1 MHGCV
6 SAGLPDLPAGL
17 ATARFAR
24 PINWDFTIKPDSGT
38 AVNTRVRDSAVGG
51 RAELSRRSLRVDCI
65 AGKTGT
71 ERAMRVLAFAS
82 QKCGA
87 GKTTLAGH
95 IAVQAQRAGT
105 KSVVLVDLDPDASL
119 TDWFSL
125 REEDDDP
132 FPVARSSLKDLAAKL
147 QQLRSDGVDLV
158 VIDTP
163 PTLHQAIDESIIAA
177 DLVAIPTRPCAHD
190 LAAAGATVE
199 LVQSHGKPFCFVV
212 NGIEPGGELTPEVVM
227 ALAQHGSIATVS
239 IPRSVAMLETMVDG
253 RTVMELP
260 DNPAPASELVRLWD
274 YLAKRLM
281 KSGLVAADGDAPASA
296 PPTFEIKT
304 FEAAVS
310 AAAKPSGDEEEEDEE
325 EPAAAA
331 PLKMATPKPEA
342 ATPVPEP
349 AVIPPTASAPA
360 AAPAPPANGGPSP
373 EALRRYPRFKYE
385 QPAIL
390 MVGDG
395 QVDCVVHDIS
405 AGGALIAVSRTLK
418 VGETVI
424 LALDS
429 IGKLPAEIRHSDGGR
444 AGLRFIID
452 PKQQLFL
459 VKHLSA
465 VIAAAS
471 TTVATADAHAAA
483 S

>member
-1 MHGCV
+1 
-6 SAGLPDLPAGL
+6 
-17 ATARFAR
+17 
-24 PINWDFTIKPDSGT
+24 
-38 AVNTRVRDSAVGG
+38 
-51 RAELSRRSLRVDCI
+51 
-65 AGKTGT
+65 
-71 ERAMRVLAFAS
+71 MRVLAFAS
-82 QKCGA
+82 QKSGA

-95 IAVQAQRAGT
+95 VAVQAHRAGT
-105 KSVVLVDLDPDASL
+105 KPVVLVDLDPDASL
-119 TDWFSL
+119 TDWFAL
-125 REEDDDP
+125 REEDDEP
-132 FPVARSSLKDLAAKL
+132 LKVARSNLKDLSTKL
-147 QQLRSDGVDLV
+147 QQLRADGVELV

-212 NGIEPGGELTPEVVM
+212 NGTEPDGELTADVVM

-260 DNPAPASELVRLWD
+260 DNPAPASEVARLWD

-281 KSGLVAADGDAPASA
+281 KSGLVAAEGDAPAST
-296 PPTFEIKT
+296 PPTIEVKT
-304 FEAAVS
+304 FEMTAP
-310 AAAKPSGDEEEEDEE
+310 AAAADSDDDDDE
-325 EPAAAA
+325 PAAAAAAA
-331 PLKMATPKPEA
+331 PLKIAPASKPEA
-342 ATPVPEP
+342 VAPTVELAATPLT
-349 AVIPPTASAPA
+349 APT
-360 AAPAPPANGGPSP
+360 AAPAPVNGGPNP

-385 QPAIL
+385 QPAFL

-471 TTVATADAHAAA
+471 TTVP
-483 S
+483 SG

>member
-1 MHGCV
+1 
-6 SAGLPDLPAGL
+6 
-17 ATARFAR
+17 
-24 PINWDFTIKPDSGT
+24 
-38 AVNTRVRDSAVGG
+38 
-51 RAELSRRSLRVDCI
+51 
-65 AGKTGT
+65 
-71 ERAMRVLAFAS
+71 MRVLAFAS
-82 QKCGA
+82 QKSGA

-105 KSVVLVDLDPDASL
+105 KPVVLVDLDPDASL
-119 TDWFSL
+119 TDWFAL
-125 REEDDDP
+125 REEDDEP
-132 FPVARSSLKDLAAKL
+132 LTVARSSLKDLSTKL
-147 QQLRSDGVDLV
+147 QRLRADGVKLV

-199 LVQSHGKPFCFVV
+199 LVQSHGKPFCFIV
-212 NGIEPGGELTPEVVM
+212 NSAEPEGELTPDVVM

-239 IPRSVAMLETMVDG
+239 IPRSVAMLETMLDG

-260 DNPAPASELVRLWD
+260 DNPAPASEVARLWD

-281 KSGLVAADGDAPASA
+281 KSGLAAPEGDVQA
-296 PPTFEIKT
+296 
-304 FEAAVS
+304 S
-310 AAAKPSGDEEEEDEE
+310 AAALIEIRKFASTAAAAADSDDDDEV
-325 EPAAAA
+325 PAAAAAAA
-331 PLKMATPKPEA
+331 PLKIAPTPKPEA
-342 ATPVPEP
+342 A
-349 AVIPPTASAPA
+349 APA
-360 AAPAPPANGGPSP
+360 PAATPPVQPPAAVPAAPAPANGGASA

-390 MVGDG
+390 IVSDG

-405 AGGALIAVSRTLK
+405 AGGALVAVSRSLK
-418 VGETVI
+418 VGEAVT

-429 IGKLPAEIRHSDGGR
+429 IGKLPAEIRHCDGGR

-465 VIAAAS
+465 VIAASS
-471 TTVATADAHAAA
+471 TTVANGDGHAGAP
-483 S
+483 

>member
-1 MHGCV
+1 
-6 SAGLPDLPAGL
+6 
-17 ATARFAR
+17 
-24 PINWDFTIKPDSGT
+24 
-38 AVNTRVRDSAVGG
+38 
-51 RAELSRRSLRVDCI
+51 
-65 AGKTGT
+65 
-71 ERAMRVLAFAS
+71 MRVLVFAS
-82 QKCGA
+82 QKSGA

-105 KSVVLVDLDPDASL
+105 KPVVLVDIDPDASL
-119 TDWFSL
+119 TDWFAL
-125 REEDDDP
+125 REEDDEP
-132 FPVARSSLKDLAAKL
+132 LKVARSDVKDLQAKL
-147 QQLRSDGVDLV
+147 QQLRADGVKLV

-163 PTLHQAIDESIIAA
+163 PTLHQAIDESILAA

-190 LAAAGATVE
+190 LAAASATVE

-212 NGIEPGGELTPEVVM
+212 NGAEPEGELTPEVVM

-239 IPRSVAMLETMVDG
+239 IPRSVAMLETMMDG

-260 DNPAPASELVRLWD
+260 DNPAPASEVAKLWD

-281 KSGLVAADGDAPASA
+281 KSGVVAAPGEGDAPAAA
-296 PPTFEIKT
+296 PTIEIKK
-304 FEAAVS
+304 FEMAAPAEEAA
-310 AAAKPSGDEEEEDEE
+310 DEDE
-325 EPAAAA
+325 PANASPSA
-331 PLKMATPKPEA
+331 PLKMAAPAPKPEA
-342 ATPVPEP
+342 AAVPVAELAAAPS
-349 AVIPPTASAPA
+349 VAPA
-360 AAPAPPANGGPSP
+360 APPAPANGGPNP

-385 QPAIL
+385 QPAVL
-390 MVGDG
+390 LVGDG
-395 QVDCVVHDIS
+395 QIDCVVHDIS
-405 AGGALIAVSRTLK
+405 AGGALIAVSKVLK
-418 VGETVI
+418 VGDTVI

-471 TTVATADAHAAA
+471 TTVPTGDAQA

>member
-1 MHGCV
+1 
-6 SAGLPDLPAGL
+6 
-17 ATARFAR
+17 
-24 PINWDFTIKPDSGT
+24 
-38 AVNTRVRDSAVGG
+38 
-51 RAELSRRSLRVDCI
+51 
-65 AGKTGT
+65 
-71 ERAMRVLAFAS
+71 MRVLAFAS
-82 QKCGA
+82 QKSGA

-95 IAVQAQRAGT
+95 IAVQAQRAGM
-105 KSVVLVDLDPDASL
+105 KPVVLVDLDPDASL
-119 TDWFSL
+119 TDWFAL
-125 REEDDDP
+125 REEDDEP
-132 FPVARSSLKDLAAKL
+132 LKVARSNLKDLSTKL
-147 QQLRSDGVDLV
+147 QQLRADGVELV

-163 PTLHQAIDESIIAA
+163 PTLHHAIDESIIAA

-199 LVQSHGKPFCFVV
+199 LVQSHGKPFCFIV
-212 NGIEPGGELTPEVVM
+212 NGAEPEGELTADVVM

-239 IPRSVAMLETMVDG
+239 IPRSIAMLETMVDG

-260 DNPAPASELVRLWD
+260 DNPGPASQVARLWE
-274 YLAKRLM
+274 YLAKRLI
-281 KSGLVAADGDAPASA
+281 KSGLVAPDGDAQASA
-296 PPTFEIKT
+296 PPAIEIKT
-304 FEAAVS
+304 FELAAT
-310 AAAKPSGDEEEEDEE
+310 AGDDSDDD
-325 EPAAAA
+325 EPASAVAAA
-331 PLKMATPKPEA
+331 PLKMASTPKPEA
-342 ATPVPEP
+342 AVPVAEP
-349 AVIPPTASAPA
+349 AAIPPA
-360 AAPAPPANGGPSP
+360 AAPSAPASPPPAAVAAPASANGGPNP

-390 MVGDG
+390 IVGDG

-405 AGGALIAVSRTLK
+405 AGGALIAVNKTLK
-418 VGETVI
+418 VGESVT

-471 TTVATADAHAAA
+471 TTVPTGDTRPAAP
-483 S
+483 

>member
-1 MHGCV
+1 M
-6 SAGLPDLPAGL
+6 S
-17 ATARFAR
+17 
-24 PINWDFTIKPDSGT
+24 
-38 AVNTRVRDSAVGG
+38 
-51 RAELSRRSLRVDCI
+51 

-71 ERAMRVLAFAS
+71 KQAMRVLAFAS
-82 QKCGA
+82 QKSGA

-105 KSVVLVDLDPDASL
+105 TPVVLVDLDPDASL
-119 TDWFSL
+119 TDWFAL
-125 REEDDDP
+125 REEDDEP
-132 FPVARSSLKDLAAKL
+132 LTVARSSLQDLSAKL
-147 QQLRSDGVDLV
+147 QQLRADGVKLV

-199 LVQSHGKPFCFVV
+199 LVQSHGKPFCFIV
-212 NGIEPGGELTPEVVM
+212 NSAEPEGELTPDVVM

-239 IPRSVAMLETMVDG
+239 IPRSVAMLETMLDG

-260 DNPAPASELVRLWD
+260 DNPAPASEVARLWD

-281 KSGLVAADGDAPASA
+281 KSGLAAPEGDAQASA
-296 PPTFEIKT
+296 APLIEIRKFEST
-304 FEAAVS
+304 AAAVTD
-310 AAAKPSGDEEEEDEE
+310 PDDNDEDE

-331 PLKMATPKPEA
+331 APLKIAPTPKP
-342 ATPVPEP
+342 T
-349 AVIPPTASAPA
+349 A
-360 AAPAPPANGGPSP
+360 AAPAPELAIAPPVQPPAAVPAAPAPANGGANA

-429 IGKLPAEIRHSDGGR
+429 IGKLPAEIRHCDGGR

-471 TTVATADAHAAA
+471 TTVANGDGHAGAP
-483 S
+483 

>member
-1 MHGCV
+1 
-6 SAGLPDLPAGL
+6 
-17 ATARFAR
+17 
-24 PINWDFTIKPDSGT
+24 
-38 AVNTRVRDSAVGG
+38 
-51 RAELSRRSLRVDCI
+51 
-65 AGKTGT
+65 
-71 ERAMRVLAFAS
+71 MRVLAFAS
-82 QKCGA
+82 QKSGA

-95 IAVQAQRAGT
+95 IAVQAQRVGT
-105 KSVVLVDLDPDASL
+105 KPVVLVDLDPDASL
-119 TDWFSL
+119 TDWFAL
-125 REEDDDP
+125 REEDDEP
-132 FPVARSSLKDLAAKL
+132 LKVARSNLKDLSTKL
-147 QQLRSDGVDLV
+147 QQLKADGVELV

-163 PTLHQAIDESIIAA
+163 PTLHQAIDESIAAA

-190 LAAAGATVE
+190 LAAASATVE

-212 NGIEPGGELTPEVVM
+212 NGAEPEGELTPEVVM

-260 DNPAPASELVRLWD
+260 DNPAPASEVAKLWD

-281 KSGLVAADGDAPASA
+281 KSGLVAAEGDAPSSA
-296 PPTFEIKT
+296 APTIEIKT
-304 FEAAVS
+304 FEMAAS
-310 AAAKPSGDEEEEDEE
+310 AADDSESDDE
-325 EPAAAA
+325 EPASAAP
-331 PLKMATPKPEA
+331 PLKMASTPKPEA
-342 ATPVPEP
+342 VAPVAELVATPSV
-349 AVIPPTASAPA
+349 TPA
-360 AAPAPPANGGPSP
+360 AAPAPANGGPNP

-385 QPAIL
+385 QPAVL
-390 MVGDG
+390 LVGDG

-405 AGGALIAVSRTLK
+405 AGGALIALSRTLK

-471 TTVATADAHAAA
+471 TTVPTGGDAHAAA

>member
-1 MHGCV
+1 
-6 SAGLPDLPAGL
+6 
-17 ATARFAR
+17 
-24 PINWDFTIKPDSGT
+24 
-38 AVNTRVRDSAVGG
+38 
-51 RAELSRRSLRVDCI
+51 
-65 AGKTGT
+65 
-71 ERAMRVLAFAS
+71 MRVLAFAS
-82 QKCGA
+82 QKSGA

-105 KSVVLVDLDPDASL
+105 KPVVLVDLDPDASL
-119 TDWFSL
+119 TDWFAL
-125 REEDDDP
+125 REEDDEP
-132 FPVARSSLKDLAAKL
+132 LKVARSTLKDLSTKL
-147 QQLRSDGVDLV
+147 QQLRADGVELV

-212 NGIEPGGELTPEVVM
+212 NGSEPDGEMTADVVM

-260 DNPAPASELVRLWD
+260 DNPAPAPEVARLWD

-281 KSGLVAADGDAPASA
+281 KSGLVAAEGDAQASA
-296 PPTFEIKT
+296 PPTIEIKT
-304 FEAAVS
+304 FEMTAS
-310 AAAKPSGDEEEEDEE
+310 AAPADSDDDDEE

-331 PLKMATPKPEA
+331 ATAPLKVVPASKPEA
-342 ATPVPEP
+342 AAPVVELAATP
-349 AVIPPTASAPA
+349 SAPPP
-360 AAPAPPANGGPSP
+360 AAPAPANGGPNP

-390 MVGDG
+390 LVGDG

>member
-1 MHGCV
+1 
-6 SAGLPDLPAGL
+6 
-17 ATARFAR
+17 
-24 PINWDFTIKPDSGT
+24 
-38 AVNTRVRDSAVGG
+38 
-51 RAELSRRSLRVDCI
+51 
-65 AGKTGT
+65 
-71 ERAMRVLAFAS
+71 MRVLAFAS

-158 VIDTP
+158 VLDTP
-163 PTLHQAIDESIIAA
+163 PTLNQAIDESIIAA

-190 LAAAGATVE
+190 LAAAAAMVE
-199 LVQSHGKPFCFVV
+199 LVQSHGKPFCFIV
-212 NGIEPGGELTPEVVM
+212 NGIEPGGELTGDVVM

-239 IPRSVAMLETMVDG
+239 IPRSVAMLETMMDG

-260 DNPAPASELVRLWD
+260 DNPAPATELARLWD

-281 KSGLVAADGDAPASA
+281 KSGLVAAEGDAPAA
-296 PPTFEIKT
+296 ATPTFEIKT

-310 AAAKPSGDEEEEDEE
+310 AAARPGGDEEEEDEE

-331 PLKMATPKPEA
+331 RLKMAPTPKPEA
-342 ATPVPEP
+342 ATPAPEP
-349 AVIPPTASAPA
+349 AVITPAAPTSAPAPA
-360 AAPAPPANGGPSP
+360 AAPASANGGPSP

-385 QPAIL
+385 QPAVL
-390 MVGDG
+390 LVGDG

-418 VGETVI
+418 VGDTVI

-471 TTVATADAHAAA
+471 TTVGTVDAHAAA

>member
-1 MHGCV
+1 
-6 SAGLPDLPAGL
+6 
-17 ATARFAR
+17 
-24 PINWDFTIKPDSGT
+24 
-38 AVNTRVRDSAVGG
+38 
-51 RAELSRRSLRVDCI
+51 
-65 AGKTGT
+65 
-71 ERAMRVLAFAS
+71 MRVLAFAS
-82 QKCGA
+82 QKSGA

-105 KSVVLVDLDPDASL
+105 KPVVLVDLDPDTSL
-119 TDWFSL
+119 TDWFAL
-125 REEDDDP
+125 REEDDEP
-132 FPVARSSLKDLAAKL
+132 LKVARSSLKDLAAKL
-147 QQLRSDGVDLV
+147 QQLRADGVELV

-163 PTLHQAIDESIIAA
+163 PTLHQAIDESILAA
-177 DLVAIPTRPCAHD
+177 DLVAIPSRPCAHD
-190 LAAAGATVE
+190 LAAASATVE

-260 DNPAPASELVRLWD
+260 DNPAPASEVAKLWD

-281 KSGLVAADGDAPASA
+281 KSGLVAAEGNAPASA
-296 PPTFEIKT
+296 APTFEIKT

-310 AAAKPSGDEEEEDEE
+310 ASAAEPDDEEEE

-331 PLKMATPKPEA
+331 PLKLAPTPKPQAAAPAEPP
-342 ATPVPEP
+342 ATP
-349 AVIPPTASAPA
+349 APA
-360 AAPAPPANGGPSP
+360 AASAPANGGPNP

-385 QPAIL
+385 QPAVLIL
-390 MVGDG
+390 GDS

-405 AGGALIAVSRTLK
+405 AGGALIAVSKALK
-418 VGETVI
+418 VGESVT
-424 LALDS
+424 LSLDS
-429 IGKLPAEIRHSDGGR
+429 IGKLPAEIRHCDGGR

-471 TTVATADAHAAA
+471 TTVATGDAQAGAA
-483 S
+483 

>member
-1 MHGCV
+1 
-6 SAGLPDLPAGL
+6 
-17 ATARFAR
+17 
-24 PINWDFTIKPDSGT
+24 
-38 AVNTRVRDSAVGG
+38 
-51 RAELSRRSLRVDCI
+51 
-65 AGKTGT
+65 
-71 ERAMRVLAFAS
+71 MRVLAFAS
-82 QKCGA
+82 QKSGA

-105 KSVVLVDLDPDASL
+105 KPVVLVDLDPDASL
-119 TDWFSL
+119 TDWFAL
-125 REEDDDP
+125 REEDDEP
-132 FPVARSSLKDLAAKL
+132 LKVARSNVKELSTKL
-147 QQLRSDGVDLV
+147 QQLRADGVELV

-212 NGIEPGGELTPEVVM
+212 NGTEPEGELTPEVVM

-260 DNPAPASELVRLWD
+260 DNPAPASDLAKLWD

-281 KSGLVAADGDAPASA
+281 KSGLAAAEGDVQAAA
-296 PPTFEIKT
+296 PPAIEIKT
-304 FEAAVS
+304 FETAASTADDADDDEPAS
-310 AAAKPSGDEEEEDEE
+310 AAAATLKMASAPKP
-325 EPAAAA
+325 EPVAPMAELAAA
-331 PLKMATPKPEA
+331 PSA
-342 ATPVPEP
+342 
-349 AVIPPTASAPA
+349 APA
-360 AAPAPPANGGPSP
+360 AAPAPANGGPNP

-385 QPAIL
+385 QPAVLI
-390 MVGDG
+390 VGDG

-405 AGGALIAVSRTLK
+405 AGGALIAVSRALK
-418 VGETVI
+418 VGENVT

-471 TTVATADAHAAA
+471 TTVPSDTHAAA

>member
-1 MHGCV
+1 
-6 SAGLPDLPAGL
+6 
-17 ATARFAR
+17 
-24 PINWDFTIKPDSGT
+24 
-38 AVNTRVRDSAVGG
+38 
-51 RAELSRRSLRVDCI
+51 
-65 AGKTGT
+65 
-71 ERAMRVLAFAS
+71 MRVLAFAS
-82 QKCGA
+82 QKSGA

-105 KSVVLVDLDPDASL
+105 KPVVLVDVDPDASL
-119 TDWFSL
+119 TDWFAL
-125 REEDDDP
+125 REDDDEP
-132 FPVARSSLKDLAAKL
+132 LKVARSNLKDLSSKL
-147 QQLRSDGVDLV
+147 QQLRADGVKLV

-163 PTLHQAIDESIIAA
+163 PTLHQSIDESIAAA

-190 LAAAGATVE
+190 LAAASATVE
-199 LVQSHGKPFCFVV
+199 VVQSHGKPFVFVV
-212 NGIEPGGELTPEVVM
+212 NGTEPEGELTPEVVM
-227 ALAQHGSIATVS
+227 ALAQHGSIATVA
-239 IPRSVAMLETMVDG
+239 IPRSVAMLETMMDG

-260 DNPAPASELVRLWD
+260 DNPAPASEVAKLWD

-281 KSGLVAADGDAPASA
+281 KSGLTAGAGDSQAPA
-296 PPTFEIKT
+296 PPTIAIKMFET
-304 FEAAVS
+304 S
-310 AAAKPSGDEEEEDEE
+310 APAEDADD
-325 EPAAAA
+325 EPAGTKAAA
-331 PLKMATPKPEA
+331 PLKMALTPKPEA
-342 ATPVPEP
+342 VAPAAEP
-349 AVIPPTASAPA
+349 PAAPTAPA
-360 AAPAPPANGGPSP
+360 AAPAPANGGPNP

-390 MVGDG
+390 IVSDG

-405 AGGALIAVSRTLK
+405 AGGALIAVSKSLK
-418 VGETVI
+418 VGDSVT

-429 IGKLPAEIRHSDGGR
+429 IGKLPAEIRHCDGGR

-471 TTVATADAHAAA
+471 TTVPTGDGHAGA

>member
-1 MHGCV
+1 
-6 SAGLPDLPAGL
+6 
-17 ATARFAR
+17 
-24 PINWDFTIKPDSGT
+24 
-38 AVNTRVRDSAVGG
+38 
-51 RAELSRRSLRVDCI
+51 
-65 AGKTGT
+65 
-71 ERAMRVLAFAS
+71 MRVLAFAS
-82 QKCGA
+82 QKSGA

-105 KSVVLVDLDPDASL
+105 KPVVLVDLDPDASL
-119 TDWFSL
+119 ADWFAL
-125 REEDDDP
+125 REEDDEQ
-132 FPVARSSLKDLAAKL
+132 FPVARSNLKDLASKL
-147 QQLRSDGVDLV
+147 QQLRADGVKLV

-163 PTLHQAIDESIIAA
+163 PTLHQSIDESIAAA

-190 LAAAGATVE
+190 LAAASAMVE

-212 NGIEPGGELTPEVVM
+212 NGTEPEGELTPEVVM

-260 DNPAPASELVRLWD
+260 DNPAPASEVAKLWD

-281 KSGLVAADGDAPASA
+281 KSGLVAAEGDAQSSSPPAI
-296 PPTFEIKT
+296 EIKT
-304 FEAAVS
+304 FEMS
-310 AAAKPSGDEEEEDEE
+310 APAGDADDDEEEE
-325 EPAAAA
+325 PASAAAAA
-331 PLKMATPKPEA
+331 PLKVASTPKPEA
-342 ATPVPEP
+342 VAPVEPPATPP
-349 AVIPPTASAPA
+349 AAASAPA
-360 AAPAPPANGGPSP
+360 NSGPNP

-390 MVGDG
+390 ILNDG

-405 AGGALIAVSRTLK
+405 AGGALIAISKSLK
-418 VGETVI
+418 VGESVT

-429 IGKLPAEIRHSDGGR
+429 IGKLPAEIRHCDSGR

-471 TTVATADAHAAA
+471 TTVQTGDAHAAA
-483 S
+483 P

>member
-1 MHGCV
+1 
-6 SAGLPDLPAGL
+6 
-17 ATARFAR
+17 
-24 PINWDFTIKPDSGT
+24 
-38 AVNTRVRDSAVGG
+38 
-51 RAELSRRSLRVDCI
+51 
-65 AGKTGT
+65 
-71 ERAMRVLAFAS
+71 MRVLAFAS

-119 TDWFSL
+119 TDWFAL

-132 FPVARSSLKDLAAKL
+132 LPVARTNLKDLSTKL
-147 QQLRSDGVDLV
+147 QQLRAEGVELV

-190 LAAAGATVE
+190 LAAAGAMVE

-212 NGIEPGGELTPEVVM
+212 NGTEPGGELTADVVM

-239 IPRSVAMLETMVDG
+239 IPRSIAMLETMLDG

-260 DNPAPASELVRLWD
+260 DNPAPASELARLWD

-281 KSGLVAADGDAPASA
+281 KSGLVAAEGDAPASA
-296 PPTFEIKT
+296 PPTIAIKKFEM
-304 FEAAVS
+304 AAS
-310 AAAKPSGDEEEEDEE
+310 AAAAESDDEDEDEDEE

-331 PLKMATPKPEA
+331 PLKMAPTPTPEA
-342 ATPVPEP
+342 AAPAPEP
-349 AVIPPTASAPA
+349 AATPPAAPA
-360 AAPAPPANGGPSP
+360 AAPAPANGGPSP

-395 QVDCVVHDIS
+395 QIDCVVHDIS

>member
-1 MHGCV
+1 
-6 SAGLPDLPAGL
+6 
-17 ATARFAR
+17 
-24 PINWDFTIKPDSGT
+24 
-38 AVNTRVRDSAVGG
+38 
-51 RAELSRRSLRVDCI
+51 
-65 AGKTGT
+65 
-71 ERAMRVLAFAS
+71 MRVLAFAS
-82 QKCGA
+82 QKSGA

-105 KSVVLVDLDPDASL
+105 KAVVLVDLDPDASL
-119 TDWFSL
+119 TDWFAL
-125 REEDDDP
+125 REEDDVQ
-132 FPVARSSLKDLAAKL
+132 FLVARSNLKDLPTKL
-147 QQLRSDGVDLV
+147 EKLRADGVELV
-158 VIDTP
+158 VLDTP
-163 PTLHQAIDESIIAA
+163 PTLHQAIDESIKAA

-212 NGIEPGGELTPEVVM
+212 NGTEPEGELTPEVVM

-260 DNPAPASELVRLWD
+260 DNPAPASEVAKLWD

-281 KSGLVAADGDAPASA
+281 KSGLVGEGDAQASA
-296 PPTFEIKT
+296 PPVIAIKN
-304 FEAAVS
+304 FEAS
-310 AAAKPSGDEEEEDEE
+310 AEDSDDEE
-325 EPAAAA
+325 PPSAAAAA
-331 PLKMATPKPEA
+331 PLKVTPPARAEVA
-342 ATPVPEP
+342 PP
-349 AVIPPTASAPA
+349 AVEPPPPAPA
-360 AAPAPPANGGPSP
+360 AAPANGGPNP

-390 MVGDG
+390 IVGDG

-405 AGGALIAVSRTLK
+405 AGGALIAVSKSLK
-418 VGETVI
+418 VGESVT
-424 LALDS
+424 LSLDS
-429 IGKLPAEIRHSDGGR
+429 IGKLPAEIRHCDGGR

-471 TTVATADAHAAA
+471 TTVAAGDAQAGAA
-483 S
+483 

>member
-1 MHGCV
+1 M
-6 SAGLPDLPAGL
+6 
-17 ATARFAR
+17 TARFAQ
-24 PINWDFTIKPDSGT
+24 PINWDFIIKPDSGT
-38 AVNTRVRDSAVGG
+38 AVNARICDHAVGG
-51 RAELSRRSLRVDCI
+51 RAELSRRFLRVDCI

-119 TDWFSL
+119 TDWFAL

-190 LAAAGATVE
+190 LAAASAMVE
-199 LVQSHGKPFCFVV
+199 LVQSHGKPFCFIV
-212 NGIEPGGELTPEVVM
+212 NGIEPGGELTGDVVM

-239 IPRSVAMLETMVDG
+239 IPRSVAMLETMLDG

-260 DNPAPASELVRLWD
+260 DNPAPAPELARLWD

-281 KSGLVAADGDAPASA
+281 KSGLVAAEGDATASA
-296 PPTFEIKT
+296 PPTFEIKK
-304 FEAAVS
+304 FEMAVS
-310 AAAKPSGDEEEEDEE
+310 AAAAETDGDDEDEEE
-325 EPAAAA
+325 EPAASAR
-331 PLKMATPKPEA
+331 LKMAPKPEA
-342 ATPVPEP
+342 AAPVPEP
-349 AVIPPTASAPA
+349 AAMPPTAPTSAPA
-360 AAPAPPANGGPSP
+360 ANPAAANGGPTP

-418 VGETVI
+418 VGDTVI

>member
-1 MHGCV
+1 
-6 SAGLPDLPAGL
+6 
-17 ATARFAR
+17 
-24 PINWDFTIKPDSGT
+24 
-38 AVNTRVRDSAVGG
+38 
-51 RAELSRRSLRVDCI
+51 
-65 AGKTGT
+65 
-71 ERAMRVLAFAS
+71 MRVLAFAS
-82 QKCGA
+82 QKSGA

-105 KSVVLVDLDPDASL
+105 KPVVLVDVDPDASL
-119 TDWFSL
+119 TDWFAL
-125 REEDDDP
+125 REEDDEP
-132 FPVARSSLKDLAAKL
+132 LKVARSDAKDLQAKL
-147 QQLRSDGVDLV
+147 QQLRADGVKLV

-163 PTLHQAIDESIIAA
+163 PTLHQAIDESILAA

-190 LAAAGATVE
+190 LVAASATVE
-199 LVQSHGKPFCFVV
+199 LVQRHGKPFCFVV
-212 NGIEPGGELTPEVVM
+212 NGTEPEGELTPEVVM

-239 IPRSVAMLETMVDG
+239 IPRSVAMLETMMDG

-260 DNPAPASELVRLWD
+260 DNPAPASEVAKLWD

-281 KSGLVAADGDAPASA
+281 KSGLAAAGEGDAPASA
-296 PPTFEIKT
+296 PTIEIKK
-304 FEAAVS
+304 FEMS
-310 AAAKPSGDEEEEDEE
+310 APAGETEDED
-325 EPAAAA
+325 EPANAAPSA
-331 PLKMATPKPEA
+331 PLKMAAPAPKPEA
-342 ATPVPEP
+342 AAAPVAELVAAPS
-349 AVIPPTASAPA
+349 VAPA
-360 AAPAPPANGGPSP
+360 APPAPANGGPNP

-385 QPAIL
+385 QPAVL
-390 MVGDG
+390 LVGDG

-418 VGETVI
+418 VGDTVI

-471 TTVATADAHAAA
+471 TTVPTGDAHA

>member
-1 MHGCV
+1 
-6 SAGLPDLPAGL
+6 
-17 ATARFAR
+17 
-24 PINWDFTIKPDSGT
+24 
-38 AVNTRVRDSAVGG
+38 
-51 RAELSRRSLRVDCI
+51 
-65 AGKTGT
+65 
-71 ERAMRVLAFAS
+71 MRVLAFAS
-82 QKCGA
+82 QKSGA

-105 KSVVLVDLDPDASL
+105 KSVVLVDLDPDTSL
-119 TDWFSL
+119 TDWFAL
-125 REEDDDP
+125 REEDDEP
-132 FPVARSSLKDLAAKL
+132 LTVARSTLKDLAAKL
-147 QQLRSDGVDLV
+147 QQLRADGVELV

-163 PTLHQAIDESIIAA
+163 PTLHQAIDESILAA
-177 DLVAIPTRPCAHD
+177 DLVAIPSRPCAHD
-190 LAAAGATVE
+190 LAAASATVE

-260 DNPAPASELVRLWD
+260 DNPAPASEVAKLWD

-281 KSGLVAADGDAPASA
+281 KSGLVAAEGDAQASA

-310 AAAKPSGDEEEEDEE
+310 ASAAKPDDEEEEEEEEE
-325 EPAAAA
+325 EPAAATRF
-331 PLKMATPKPEA
+331 KMASKPKPEA
-342 ATPVPEP
+342 APPAAELAATPP
-349 AVIPPTASAPA
+349 AAASAAA
-360 AAPAPPANGGPSP
+360 AAPAHGGPNP

-385 QPAIL
+385 QPAVLLI
-390 MVGDG
+390 GDG

-471 TTVATADAHAAA
+471 TTVAAADAHAAA

>member
-1 MHGCV
+1 
-6 SAGLPDLPAGL
+6 
-17 ATARFAR
+17 
-24 PINWDFTIKPDSGT
+24 
-38 AVNTRVRDSAVGG
+38 
-51 RAELSRRSLRVDCI
+51 
-65 AGKTGT
+65 
-71 ERAMRVLAFAS
+71 MRVLAFAS
-82 QKCGA
+82 QKSGA

-105 KSVVLVDLDPDASL
+105 KSVVLVDLDPEASL
-119 TDWFSL
+119 TDWFAL
-125 REEDDDP
+125 RQEDDDP
-132 FPVARSSLKDLAAKL
+132 LPVTRSSLKGLSTKL
-147 QQLRSDGVDLV
+147 QQLRADGVELV
-158 VIDTP
+158 VLDTP
-163 PTLHQAIDESIIAA
+163 PTLHQAIDESIMAA

-212 NGIEPGGELTPEVVM
+212 NSTEPEGELTPEVVM

-239 IPRSVAMLETMVDG
+239 IPRSVAMLETMLDG

-260 DNPAPASELVRLWD
+260 DNPAPAPELARLWD

-281 KSGLVAADGDAPASA
+281 KTGLTASDGDTA
-296 PPTFEIKT
+296 PPTIDIKAFEM
-304 FEAAVS
+304 AAS
-310 AAAKPSGDEEEEDEE
+310 TAADDDE

-331 PLKMATPKPEA
+331 TLRVTPAPKPEVA
-342 ATPVPEP
+342 MPSAEP
-349 AVIPPTASAPA
+349 AVTTPAPA
-360 AAPAPPANGGPSP
+360 ASPAVAPVPSAPTPSGQANGGGNP

-390 MVGDG
+390 IVGDG

-405 AGGALIAVSRTLK
+405 AGGALVAVSRSLK
-418 VGETVI
+418 VGEPVT

-429 IGKLPAEIRHSDGGR
+429 IGKLPAEIRHCVGGR

-471 TTVATADAHAAA
+471 TTVPNADGHTGAH
-483 S
+483 